1 MKELVPQNHNNHPDT
16 SKLVRRDFLSRSAT
30 LSLLSVSAAG
40 LPVYSFAMGPTPR
53 KASGKL
59 WAGNVQRTDFE
70 PVVGE
75 SVTLRA
81 RNGMAVSA
89 KLIEVESH
97 NPRRRL
103 PRMPFSV
110 IFDVPRP
117 LLLEDGF
124 YELLHPALGSMDL
137 FMSPVDLRPRHRRLQ
152 AVFA

>member
-1 MKELVPQNHNNHPDT
+1 
-16 SKLVRRDFLSRSAT
+16 
-30 LSLLSVSAAG
+30 
-40 LPVYSFAMGPTPR
+40 
-53 KASGKL
+53 
-59 WAGNVQRTDFE
+59 
-70 PVVGE
+70 VVGE

-97 NPRRRL
+97 NPGRRL

-117 LLLEDGF
+117 LLLEGGF

-137 FMSPVDLRPRHRRLQ
+137 FMSPVDLRPRHRRLE